1 MYPARPTVTTVTTVT
16 TVYLLT
22 SFIDNNHRYRAKM
35 SHAANIKL
43 SCTCSKEFYA
53 QRAKDK
59 IPKETHNNCPNMNPL
74 WSLISQ
80 TIT

>member
-1 MYPARPTVTTVTTVT
+1 MKINQAIRIEATRILASILEMYPAQPTVT

-43 SCTCSKEFYA
+43 SCSKEFYA
-53 QRAKDK
+53 QRQNTRRNA
-59 IPKETHNNCPNMNPL
+59 
-74 WSLISQ
+74 
-80 TIT
+80 